1 MTLSEWEHV
10 ADPFEKAAHYLEK
23 ALYKMLTQNIVPLV
37 TADLR
42 EAEKRRR
49 MEEAIVH
56 RKRSS
61 RIALKE
67 SEKEEQRPGARGGD
81 GMKALR
87 SEMCVKGRA
96 DVRRVEGRREGRER
110 AALAGACWW
119 HGI

>member
-67 SEKEEQRPGARGGD
+67 SEKEEQRMAAKKKAEEEEKNARAKRQEARQKKEEEEKPSFD
-81 GMKALR
+81 AAKWNKKVCA
-87 SEMCVKGRA
+87 
-96 DVRRVEGRREGRER
+96 VET
-110 AALAGACWW
+110 
-119 HGI
+119 